1 MKEVL
6 IFLAGAL
13 VGTILAW
20 WLIQLPMTARHN
32 ERIKELQA
40 QADGVIQVADSLEF
54 QNENLKKEIEY
65 QKPISETNKWRIKKL
80 KKE

>member
-13 VGTILAW
+13 VGTFLAW
-20 WLIQLPMTARHN
+20 WLIQLPMTERHN

-40 QADGVIQVADSLEF
+40 QADGFIQIADSLDI
-54 QNENLKKEIEY
+54 QNDNLKKGIEY
-65 QKPISETNKWRIKKL
+65 QKQVSETYR
-80 KKE
+80 